1 MVTISDR
8 NSNTNAV
15 VTQAQRRSQDSASVY
30 KTTTNDLERIVID
43 ALSLSLKTEKE
54 KGIDLVNKS
63 LPS

>member
-54 KGIDLVNKS
+54 K
-63 LPS
+63 